1 MYTSLTPNC
10 RCIGSNSTS
19 NSTSS
24 TSNTSRLETDASQ
37 ALAQRETRECQGLA
51 TQTRCKSHIHY
62 L

>member
-19 NSTSS
+19 NTSQ
-24 TSNTSRLETDASQ
+24 LETDASQ